1 MGTHGVFTYR
11 TAHAMGI
18 LSPEL
23 SRWIKLRRIVKVGHG
38 VYRLTAYPM
47 QGAVTD
53 MAAML
58 AEVGEGAYLYGET
71 VLGFLDLCPTR
82 SYVAFIAT
90 PNRCRRSLSE
100 GIRLVHGERGYWP
113 MYEKGIPCQR
123 VVDAILSSVGTVE
136 SSRLVEATDEAVAK
150 GYFTEVEAESV
161 RGRIARGNATSE

>member
-23 SRWIKLRRIVKVGHG
+23 SRWIKLGRIVKVGHG

-53 MAAML
+53 MAVLL
-58 AEVGEGAYLYGET
+58 AEVGEGSYLYGET
-71 VLGFLDLCPTR
+71 VLGFLELCPTR

-100 GIRLVHGERGYWP
+100 GIRLVHGEKGYRP
-113 MYEKGIPCQR
+113 MYERGIPCQQ
-123 VVDAILSSVGTVE
+123 VADAILSSVGTVD
-136 SSRLVEATDEAVAK
+136 SSRLVEATGEAVAK
-150 GYFTEVEAESV
+150 GYFTAAEAESV
-161 RGRIARGNATSE
+161 KERISHGHSAPE